1 MEEFLRLVNKTKKKY
16 KDLLDVDFESEKGSQ
31 RIEFVT
37 ESEEKKNTDR
47 NLRSSIK
54 KVELDTNNKYKYW
67 LGRNITL

>member
-37 ESEEKKNTDR
+37 ESEEK

>member
-16 KDLLDVDFESEKGSQ
+16 KDLLDVDFESEKESQ

-37 ESEEKKNTDR
+37 ETEEKKNTDR
-47 NLRSSIK
+47 NMRSSIK

-67 LGRNITL
+67 LGRNINL

>member
-1 MEEFLRLVNKTKKKY
+1 M
-16 KDLLDVDFESEKGSQ
+16 DFEKGSQ

-37 ESEEKKNTDR
+37 ETDEKKNTDI

>member
-16 KDLLDVDFESEKGSQ
+16 KDLLDVDFESDKESQ

-37 ESEEKKNTDR
+37 ETDEKKNTDG
-47 NLRSSIK
+47 NMRSSIK

-67 LGRNITL
+67 LGRNI